1 VTRATLVFREQV
13 AAHCPPESWAH
24 DGLEVSVRKP
34 WDPIAEMQAANR
46 ALKRDMLRDLE
57 DMSRRELMKR
67 GLKLAAGASAASIL
81 FQAGI
86 PLHTYAQTPSVE
98 IPPLPEY
105 DAIPENLK
113 GSGEVRVQS
122 WGGAFQ
128 DAQREAYFIP
138 FQELTGIKVI
148 ESEGPDQSKIKAMVD
163 TGNVEQDV
171 VQVDRSTVI
180 FLEKQGDYWEEI
192 DYSLFDVDNIPEV
205 HRYKYSVDMLP
216 YATVIGYRTD
226 AFPEGPTGQA
236 DFWNQETFPGPR
248 TTTSGTGGV
257 SPYLEAGFLATGTP
271 IDALYPMDIDQAFAN
286 FDLIKP
292 YVVKFW
298 EAGAQPAQ
306 MLTDNEVVMA
316 HSWNGRMHDIV
327 NQGAPVKIV
336 WNQAELA
343 TDVWAIPKGAA
354 NAENAQKFSAFITLP
369 TSQARLSYLIPYGS
383 VNAASAALMTP
394 EQLENLPTSPAYLDN
409 MSIRNIDWWVENLD
423 AVTSRWNE
431 WILE

>member
-1 VTRATLVFREQV
+1 M
-13 AAHCPPESWAH
+13 
-24 DGLEVSVRKP
+24 RKP
-34 WDPIAEMQAANR
+34 WDPISDMQAANR
-46 ALKRDMLRDLE
+46 ALKREMMRDLE

-67 GLKLAAGASAASIL
+67 GIKLAAGASAASLL

-86 PLHTYAQTPSVE
+86 PLHTYAQTPTAE

-105 DAIPENLK
+105 NEIPENLK

-138 FQELTGIKVI
+138 FQELTGITVI
-148 ESEGPDQSKIKAMVD
+148 ESEGPDPSKVKAMVD

-171 VQVDRSTVI
+171 VQQDRSDI
-180 FLEKQGDYWEEI
+180 ILLEKQGDYWEEI
-192 DYSLFDVDNIPEV
+192 DYSLFDVDNIDEGR
-205 HRYKYSVDMLP
+205 RYKYSVDMLP
-216 YATVIGYRTD
+216 YATVIGYRND
-226 AFPEGPTGQA
+226 VFAEGPTGQA
-236 DFWNQETFPGPR
+236 GFWDVEAFPGPR
-248 TTTSGTGGV
+248 STLAGTGGV
-257 SPYLEAGFLATGTP
+257 TPFLEAGFIANGTP
-271 IDALYPMDIDQAFAN
+271 LDAIYPMDIEQAFEYFN
-286 FDLIKP
+286 VIKP
-292 YVVKFW
+292 SVVKFW

-306 MLTDNEVVMA
+306 MLTDQEAVMV
-316 HSWNGRMHDIV
+316 HSWNGRMHAI
-327 NQGAPVKIV
+327 QQEGAPVTVV
-336 WNQAELA
+336 WNEAQLA

-354 NAENAQKFSAFITLP
+354 NAENAQKFAAFITLP

-383 VNAASAALMTP
+383 VNNASAALMTP

-409 MSIRNIDWWVENLD
+409 MTIRDIAWWVENRD

>member
-1 VTRATLVFREQV
+1 M
-13 AAHCPPESWAH
+13 
-24 DGLEVSVRKP
+24 RKP

-46 ALKRDMLRDLE
+46 AMKRQMMHDIDV
-57 DMSRRELMKR
+57 MSRRQLLRR
-67 GLKLAAGASAASIL
+67 GGRLAAGVSAATIL
-81 FQAGI
+81 AKAGI
-86 PLHTYAQTPSVE
+86 PFHASAQDAE

-105 DAIPENLK
+105 ESIPENLK

-138 FQELTGIKVI
+138 FQELSGITVI
-148 ESEGPDQSKIKAMVD
+148 ESEGPDPSKIKAMVD

-171 VQVDRSTVI
+171 VQMDRSDI
-180 FLEKQGDYWEEI
+180 MFLEKQGDYWEEI
-192 DYSLFDVDNIPEV
+192 DYSLFDVDNIDEV

-216 YATVIGYRTD
+216 YGTVIGYRND
-226 AFPEGPTGQA
+226 VFAEGPQGQA

-248 TTTSGTGGV
+248 TTPGGTGGV
-257 SPYLEAGFLATGTP
+257 PPYLEF
-271 IDALYPMDIDQAFAN
+271 ALIADGVALDEIYPMDIDRAYAS
-286 FDLIKP
+286 LSKIKP
-292 YVVKFW
+292 DVVKFW

-316 HSWNGRMHDIV
+316 HSWNGRTHAIM
-327 NQGAPVKIV
+327 QEGAPVSV
-336 WNQAELA
+336 QWNEAQLA

-369 TSQARLSYLIPYGS
+369 ESQARLSYLIPYGS
-383 VNAASAALMTP
+383 VNSASIDLMTP
-394 EQLENLPTSPAYLDN
+394 EQIETLPTSPAYLER
-409 MSIRNIDWWVENLD
+409 MFIRNIAWWVDNLD
-423 AVTSRWNE
+423 AVLARWNE

>member
-1 VTRATLVFREQV
+1 
-13 AAHCPPESWAH
+13 
-24 DGLEVSVRKP
+24 VRKP

-46 ALKRDMLRDLE
+46 ALKREMMRDLE
-57 DMSRRELMKR
+57 DMSRRELMRR
-67 GLKLAAGASAASIL
+67 GIKLAAGASAASLL

-86 PLHTYAQTPSVE
+86 PLHTYAQTPTAE

-105 DAIPENLK
+105 DEIPENLK

-138 FQELTGIKVI
+138 FQELTGITVI
-148 ESEGPDQSKIKAMVD
+148 ESEGPDPSKVKAMVD
-163 TGNVEQDV
+163 TGNVEQDI
-171 VQVDRSTVI
+171 VQMDRSDIIV
-180 FLEKQGDYWEEI
+180 LEKQGDYWEAI
-192 DYSLFDVDNIPEV
+192 DYSLFDVDNIDEGR
-205 HRYKYSVDMLP
+205 RYTYSVDMLP

-236 DFWNQETFPGPR
+236 DFWNQEAFPGPR
-248 TTTSGTGGV
+248 TTTAGTGGV
-257 SPYLEAGFLATGTP
+257 TPFLEAGFIATGTP
-271 IDALYPMDIDQAFAN
+271 LDAIYPMDIDQGFAN
-286 FDLIKP
+286 FDALKP
-292 YVVKFW
+292 HVPKFW

-316 HSWNGRMHDIV
+316 HSWNGRMHDIQA
-327 NQGAPVKIV
+327 QGAPVNVV
-336 WNQAELA
+336 WNEAQLA

-354 NAENAQKFSAFITLP
+354 NAENAQKFAAFITLP

-383 VNAASAALMTP
+383 VNNASAALMTP

-409 MSIRNIDWWVENLD
+409 MTIRDIAWWVENRD